1 MRSAPAVTWL
11 DRGVCPPE
19 VRLPVAGSSL
29 SAATKGHAVITIG
42 IDPHKRS
49 LTAAALDPHSRL
61 LAELRLPATGQAAQQ
76 LLAWAAVW
84 PQRRWAVEAQAAW
97 AAASPSS
104 WWPPASKWS
113 TCRPSW

>member
-1 MRSAPAVTWL
+1 MRPAPAVTWL

-19 VRLPVAGSSL
+19 VRLPVAE
-29 SAATKGHAVITIG
+29 ARVRRDERPPVITIG